1 MGRNTQ
7 ISIEDD
13 NGQQLAVYKV
23 PYGAKLFC
31 DNDEEV
37 KKGKKICE
45 WDPYTLPVIA
55 EKSGIVSYMDLV
67 DGVSLQK
74 QQMMLQELHQNQF

>member
-7 ISIEDD
+7 ISIEDK
-13 NGQQLAVYKV
+13 NNQQLAIYKI

-31 DNDEEV
+31 ENGEEI

-55 EKSGIVSYMDLV
+55 EKNGLRVLEKNIMHRQMSGAKNSIMVAL
-67 DGVSLQK
+67 K
-74 QQMMLQELHQNQF
+74 K